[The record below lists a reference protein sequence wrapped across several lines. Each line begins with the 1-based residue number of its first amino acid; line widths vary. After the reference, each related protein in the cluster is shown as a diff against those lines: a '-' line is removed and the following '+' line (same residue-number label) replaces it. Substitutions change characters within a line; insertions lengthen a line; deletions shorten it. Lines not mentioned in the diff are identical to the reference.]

1 MKGWNFIL
9 SIIKQI
15 EHLFP
20 GIIAYGY
27 EDGNLPQTH
36 KWWTVCISDYEI
48 YMSNP
53 RFKALSRAWR
63 KAAIARGY
71 KVVFCYCK
79 PLEEILAKLAKNDNL
94 ILNLEE
100 N

>member
-20 GIIAYGY
+20 GTIAYGY
-27 EDGNLPQTH
+27 EDGNATGTH
-36 KWWTVCISDYEI
+36 KWWTVCVSEYEM
-48 YMSNP
+48 YMHNP
-53 RFKALSRAWR
+53 RFKALSRAWH
-63 KAAIARGY
+63 KAAIARGC

-94 ILNLEE
+94 IFNLEE